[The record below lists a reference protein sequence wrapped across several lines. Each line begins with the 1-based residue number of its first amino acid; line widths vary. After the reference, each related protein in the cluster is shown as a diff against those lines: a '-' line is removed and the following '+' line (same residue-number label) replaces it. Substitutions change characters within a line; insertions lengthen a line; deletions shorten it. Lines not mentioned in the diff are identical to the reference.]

1 MLLTN
6 IRIEAPSNRP
16 SPLQNWLTMGGTMV
30 EAAAY
35 GWGLL
40 APFQLC
46 LMMYRVNR
54 SLTKALFPA

>member
-6 IRIEAPSNRP
+6 IRIEPPSDRP
-16 SPLQNWLTMGGTMV
+16 SPLQIWATLGGMMV
-30 EAAAY
+30 ETAAF

-40 APFQLC
+40 APFHPY
-46 LMMYRVNR
+46 LMMYRLNR